1 MHVID
6 FALGELLHQ
15 SSEINLTVFS
25 RQLDNLNTLAFKVFR
40 PHNVVVGA
48 NQQGLSALEN
58 LQIRIQ
64 TEIGVHDDFQRLASN
79 TFETRRHLRI
89 ICQHGPEPG
98 QHRAADT
105 APEVPVCTGF
115 FRSNPLALAVGKR
128 CVAVHTHGH
137 LSADP
142 GHAFSLTL

>member
-1 MHVID
+1 M
-6 FALGELLHQ
+6 
-15 SSEINLTVFS
+15 
-25 RQLDNLNTLAFKVFR
+25 
-40 PHNVVVGA
+40 GA

-98 QHRAADT
+98 QHRAADA
-105 APEVPVCTGF
+105 APEVSVGSGF
-115 FRSNPLALAVGKR
+115 FRSDPLTLAVSQR
-128 CVAVHTHGH
+128 CIAVHAHSH
-137 LSADP
+137 LGTNP
-142 GHAFSLTL
+142 RHALSLTL